1 MSKNHVL
8 AMQKNTQQTLSY
20 LFANGLVFSFAV
32 IVTFLIALNPAHAD
46 LVGGLNAATS
56 TTSTAVK
63 AFYALVGAGIVG
75 WLLWE
80 ALGLL
85 QGRMDWKEFAV
96 SCGKVALIGG
106 VIILAPTLWDFF
118 KNGGF

>member
-1 MSKNHVL
+1 MTKNHVL
-8 AMQKNTQQTLSY
+8 AMQKQNKLPASSTFSLVLLSA
-20 LFANGLVFSFAV
+20 LFTINL
-32 IVTFLIALNPAHAD
+32 AHAD
-46 LVGGLNAATS
+46 LVGGLNTATT
-56 TTSTAVK
+56 TTSNAVL
-63 AFYALVGAGIVG
+63 AFYGLVGAAIVG

-80 ALGLL
+80 GLGLL

-106 VIILAPTLWDFF
+106 IVILAPTLWNFF